1 MQCCFKAAL
10 GSEDCYHN
18 LHDDQSSP
26 SQRRNRTLKLLNGSV
41 EESAGIQAGAVEA
54 PLVCNTNVYKYNL
67 VCNAN
72 NPTCAVVFTN
82 VTLHWCTPLHTKTYP
97 LVCNKYYAL
106 YTLVCNS
113 NVYKYSLVC
122 NTTLYILSNDISF
135 HFAVLAIAQS
145 KVFPD
150 LAINA
155 SSLEI
160 HERLF
165 VKFS

>member
-1 MQCCFKAAL
+1 MPCCFKDAL

-26 SQRRNRTLKLLNGSV
+26 SRRRNRTLKLLNGSV
-41 EESAGIQAGAVEA
+41 EESAGIQAGAVAA

-82 VTLHWCTPLHTKTYP
+82 VTLHWCTPLHTKTCP

-106 YTLVCNS
+106 YTLVCNRAQR
-113 NVYKYSLVC
+113 
-122 NTTLYILSNDISF
+122 DIS
-135 HFAVLAIAQS
+135 IS
-145 KVFPD
+145 KNLVRFC
-150 LAINA
+150 
-155 SSLEI
+155 SRFCLETS
-160 HERLF
+160 R
-165 VKFS
+165 KPR

>member
-10 GSEDCYHN
+10 GSEDYYHN

-26 SQRRNRTLKLLNGSV
+26 SRRRNRTLKLLNGSV

-113 NVYKYSLVC
+113 NCNVYKYSLVC
-122 NTTLYILSNDISF
+122 NTTLYITFCLSF

-145 KVFPD
+145 KVFQDPD

-155 SSLEI
+155 PSLES
-160 HERLF
+160 F
-165 VKFS
+165 VCL